1 MTNYRPMS
9 DALSPRTYPVRE
21 VEISTGVFGQK
32 VGPCRTY
39 ERRVRPDGGSDV
51 ALRLDVPIWGWMFR
65 RPMARFIRSGRTDP
79 PWYLAPETLPQ
90 SAARTLGVVCALTVT
105 VGYCQSLLA
114 QTNTYTRQE
123 FGLTNGQM
131 GVILTVTRLA
141 ALIGLAGAAA
151 ADRFGRRTL
160 IIWSISGM
168 CVGTLATGLAP
179 NAAIFAACQVVARGA
194 ATSAA
199 ILIAIAAIEV
209 VPARSRAFA
218 TAVAAFAAGPGAGG
232 VLLVLGVADKGPA
245 MWRWLY
251 VAPVLACAIPIVW
264 LFRRLE
270 ETERFNAVAQARSF
284 TIDPDSIQR
293 DALAAGDP
301 AAAPADRAA
310 RAGRSSLAIDAAGRR
325 TLRRRLIA
333 FGAISFCLA
342 LFVAPYAN
350 GFNDHL
356 RVDRHFSG
364 VTIALFQTVTN
375 APYAIGVLIGGK
387 LAERYGRRI
396 VGGVALAGSAAI
408 NAAQFFFTGPAFWM
422 VSGVG
427 SFGAGPL
434 LPTLS
439 VASTESFPT
448 TRRGTA
454 TGVTNV
460 VAVIG
465 SAIGLVLGGILTD
478 RIGFPGTI
486 AVLAIAPI
494 TASVLVW
501 KAIPE
506 GAGHS
511 LEELNPGEPPPS
523 DNVDALPTPEA
534 T

>member
-9 DALSPRTYPVRE
+9 DASSPRSYPVRE
-21 VEISTGVFGQK
+21 REVEPGVFAQE

-39 ERRVRPDGGSDV
+39 ERRARPDGGSDV
-51 ALRLDVPIWGWMFR
+51 TLRLDVPIWGWMFR

-79 PWYLAPETLPQ
+79 PWYLAPETLPR

-123 FGLTNGQM
+123 FGLTNAQM

-141 ALIGLAGAAA
+141 ALIGLVGAAA
-151 ADRFGRRTL
+151 ADRYGRRRL

-168 CVGTLATGLAP
+168 SIGTLATGIAP
-179 NAAIFAACQVVARGA
+179 NAMTFAACQVFARGA

-232 VLLVLGVADKGPA
+232 VLLVLGVADAGPA

-251 VAPVLACAIPIVW
+251 IAPVIACALPILW

-270 ETERFNAVAQARSF
+270 ETERFNAVSEARSYA
-284 TIDPDSIQR
+284 IDPATIER
-293 DALAAGDP
+293 EP
-301 AAAPADRAA
+301 
-310 RAGRSSLAIDAAGRR
+310 SSLTIDAAGR
-325 TLRRRLIA
+325 TMLRRRLIA

-356 RVDRHFSG
+356 RVDRQFSG
-364 VTIALFQTVTN
+364 VTIALFQTLTN
-375 APYAIGVLIGGK
+375 APYAIGVLVGGK

-396 VGGVALAGSAAI
+396 VGGVALAGSATI
-408 NAAQFFFTGPAFWM
+408 NAAQFFFTGPAFWL
-422 VSGVG
+422 VSGLG
-427 SFGAGPL
+427 SLGAGPL

-454 TGVTNV
+454 SGVTNV
-460 VAVIG
+460 IAVLGSALGLVIG
-465 SAIGLVLGGILTD
+465 GMLTD
-478 RIGFPGTI
+478 RIGFPRTI
-486 AVLAIAPI
+486 AILAVAPI
-494 TASVLVW
+494 VASVLVW

-506 GAGHS
+506 GAGHTLS
-511 LEELNPGEPPPS
+511 ELNPGEPPTGG
-523 DNVDALPTPEA
+523 NVGALPNPESSRPEP